1 MTEEV
6 KNWVFTPG
14 QDFQPGAALFL
25 GQVLGD
31 WRDPASG
38 LIPKTTDRIALGV
51 DTHKDE
57 VHKKGVRMEFMG
69 SMARSFAAYCN
80 AKGLFGGVDAQQT
93 GKEKH
98 RSNLSFSQLSSEM
111 FQPSLEFCKEVLNAG
126 DVPNET
132 QWWKLRRRIFLVT
145 GLRIASGG
153 SKSSLAEKAS
163 HTGVHTRAD
172 LQQPHA
178 PVQVGVG
185 GEQDAA
191 NAASEDTEE
200 ISPFIF
206 AYRLHE
212 ITYRVWTSYNPI
224 GYGHTASH
232 EDGVSTDEDTDHDD
246 ESLPEPEGYELE
258 ALKDDPF
265 GSLEDPNLSS

>member
-14 QDFQPGAALFL
+14 QDFQPGGALFL

-57 VHKKGVRMEFMG
+57 VHKKGVRMESMG

-111 FQPSLEFCKEVLNAG
+111 FQPSLEFCKEILNAG

-132 QWWKLRRRIFLVT
+132 QC
-145 GLRIASGG
+145 
-153 SKSSLAEKAS
+153 
-163 HTGVHTRAD
+163 
-172 LQQPHA
+172 
-178 PVQVGVG
+178 
-185 GEQDAA
+185 
-191 NAASEDTEE
+191 EDTEE

-232 EDGVSTDEDTDHDD
+232 EDGGSTDEDTDDDD
-246 ESLPEPEGYELE
+246 ESLPEPEGYDLE